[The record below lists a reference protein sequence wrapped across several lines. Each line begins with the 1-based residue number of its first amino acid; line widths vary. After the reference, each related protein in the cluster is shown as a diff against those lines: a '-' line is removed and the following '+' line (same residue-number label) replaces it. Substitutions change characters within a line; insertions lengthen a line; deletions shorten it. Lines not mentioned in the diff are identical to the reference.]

1 MKILTSLAVMALAGS
16 LSAQTTVLTEDFS
29 AGVGANGWTLVNNN
43 GSTGGI
49 GWEDDLVGG
58 QAWHQDEF
66 ATPSSDN
73 TMVSP
78 VMDLTGMTTVTLN
91 FDGTTQWANYLANHP
106 TSVGD
111 GVSTMEITTDGGL
124 TWAVVWTDTSTA
136 VGSAQEMYS
145 PCVDLSAYAGM
156 NNVQLGVHFFGTF
169 AQEWWVDNIVVDDST
184 CGGGGLV
191 YSITNLVAGQTAT
204 FAVSGA
210 TAGGNVIL
218 GYSLAGAGPTTTP
231 YGVVDMTAPISVL
244 TTMTADGSGNASFTP
259 VVPGAALGATLYT
272 QGVDIASGT
281 LTNSLAELVL

>member
-1 MKILTSLAVMALAGS
+1 MKILTSLAVVALAGS
-16 LSAQTTVLTEDFS
+16 LSAQTTVLSEDFS

-66 ATPSSDN
+66 ASPSSDN

-111 GVSTMEITTDGGL
+111 GVSTMEVTTDGGL

-136 VGSAQEMYS
+136 LGSAQEMYS

-156 NNVQLGVHFFGTF
+156 ANVQLGVHFFGTF
-169 AQEWWVDNIVVDDST
+169 AQEWWVDNIVVDDSP
-184 CGGGGLV
+184 CSSGGLV
-191 YSITNLVAGQTAT
+191 YSISNLVAGQTAT
-204 FAVSGA
+204 FSVSGA
-210 TAGGNVIL
+210 TPGGNVII
-218 GYSLAGAGPTTTP
+218 GYSLTGSGPVNTP
-231 YGVVDMTAPISVL
+231 YGVADMSAPIQTM
-244 TTMTADGSGNASFTP
+244 TTMTADGAGDASFAPT
-259 VVPGAALGATLYT
+259 VPGGAAGMTLYT
-272 QGVDIASGT
+272 QCLDAGSLT